1 MFVTES
7 NTNQKKTP
15 MKKILFSIV
24 ASLLLIGQAQAQ
36 LNKNTCKFLGNITTR
51 GQIQPNVGGLK
62 YEDLWDQLTCENE
75 SKWGSIVNCKVSSA
89 QEGIQKWNWK
99 SSDAHYN
106 WCKQNGVLFKFHC
119 LLWTSQWPSC
129 LANCSASELKQQVEY
144 WMDAVAI
151 KYPDLAVLDVV
162 NEAIRGHAEGTE
174 NGHSCAD
181 FKKLLSQALGNSTNP
196 YDYKW
201 IAEAFKMARKRFPKA
216 VLIYNDY
223 NTFTWQKNDFVDLVS
238 SLVQQGAPID
248 AYGHQS
254 HDLDDYYKNNQITN
268 FGNTLKEIHNSI
280 TQKAGKELQCYITE
294 FDISQGDENTYETI
308 MKNTFKPMWEAEFVS
323 GITIWG
329 FVNGATWRDN
339 TGLVTS
345 SGADRSGMKWLKQY
359 MASDEAKNA
368 KAKFCGKSASGPRL
382 SVSASESIIEL
393 GKSVTISAEMEGAN
407 DITYSVGGTQI
418 GTGSKVEWTPNEAGD
433 FKIEVSAKANGETV
447 TSSVTIKVVEVGPYG
462 GTAAVIPG
470 KIEAENYDNGFA
482 GKAFNDL
489 SDGNVCDDFTNFYR
503 SDDVDIKEIKDGSVV
518 LGHCQKGEWMNYT
531 VNVEADG
538 EYDVVLRVGTGNSD
552 GGKMTVA
559 IGNITK
565 ELSIDKT
572 GEWGTFADVEVGK
585 MKLTKGEQVMKLSID
600 KDWIDVDWISFKKDP
615 SSVAD
620 FANNNV
626 ITVLPNP
633 ASSKIEIIGAGD
645 EFKAEFISLAG
656 SVVKTSNV
664 KVVSLEDVA
673 SGVYM
678 LRITTPSETVV
689 KKLVVKK

>member
-1 MFVTES
+1 
-7 NTNQKKTP
+7 
-15 MKKILFSIV
+15 
-24 ASLLLIGQAQAQ
+24 
-36 LNKNTCKFLGNITTR
+36 
-51 GQIQPNVGGLK
+51 
-62 YEDLWDQLTCENE
+62 
-75 SKWGSIVNCKVSSA
+75 
-89 QEGIQKWNWK
+89 
-99 SSDAHYN
+99 
-106 WCKQNGVLFKFHC
+106 
-119 LLWTSQWPSC
+119 
-129 LANCSASELKQQVEY
+129 
-144 WMDAVAI
+144 
-151 KYPDLAVLDVV
+151 
-162 NEAIRGHAEGTE
+162 
-174 NGHSCAD
+174 
-181 FKKLLSQALGNSTNP
+181 
-196 YDYKW
+196 
-201 IAEAFKMARKRFPKA
+201 MARKRFPKA

-308 MKNTFKPMWEAEFVS
+308 MKNTFKPMWEADFVS

-433 FKIEVSAKANGETV
+433 FKVEVSAKANGETV
-447 TSSVTIKVVEVGPYG
+447 TSSVTIKVVVVGPYG

-503 SDDVDIKEIKDGSVV
+503 SDDVDIKEIKEGVAV
-518 LGHCQKGEWMNYT
+518 GHCQKGEWMNYT
-531 VNVEADG
+531 VNVSDDA
-538 EYDVVLRVGTGNSD
+538 EYKLTLRVGTGNSD
-552 GGKMTVA
+552 GGKLTIT
-559 IGNITK
+559 IGNVTK
-565 ELSIDKT
+565 EISVDKT
-572 GEWGTFADVEVGK
+572 GNWGTFADVDAGT
-585 MKLTKGEQVMKLSID
+585 MNLSKGEQVLKLAID
-600 KDWIDVDWISFKKDP
+600 KDWIDIDWISL
-615 SSVAD
+615 SNTAGVSEYV
-620 FANNNV
+620 NNNV
-626 ITVLPNP
+626 ITVIPNP

-656 SVVKTSNV
+656 SVVKTSNA
-664 KVVSLEDVA
+664 KVISLEDVA